1 MKSRTLTGTILLL
14 LLLLAVW
21 VQSLTVSAQDKVKP
35 APVAVTTDPAYV
47 IGPEDVISVNVWK
60 EPDMSGP
67 VPVRPDG
74 KISMPLLN
82 DIQAAGL
89 TATQLSAQ
97 ITEQLKKYIEQ
108 PRVTIVVTQVNS
120 QRYFVMGEVL
130 HAGVFPL
137 VPNMRVLQ
145 GLSGAGGFS
154 PFANLKKI
162 YVLRTEDGKQNKLPF
177 NYREVVKGRNPEQ
190 NVVLKPGD
198 TIVVP

>member
-1 MKSRTLTGTILLL
+1 
-14 LLLLAVW
+14 
-21 VQSLTVSAQDKVKP
+21 
-35 APVAVTTDPAYV
+35 
-47 IGPEDVISVNVWK
+47 
-60 EPDMSGP
+60 MSGP